1 MPINIPR
8 NLVSSASR
16 LTSTANRFATTLT
29 PIGNAAQAV
38 SSIQNVSALAQGLP
52 AQAQGFYNN
61 LTQQAS
67 ALAGNAVAQ
76 LTQAQNIAGTIGNA
90 VSNVSQIVSNPLG
103 SLGSALANGVSS
115 VIDTS
120 VLGNAANIAAGLSPS
135 QIAANIGL
143 SGVTN
148 FTPAEAAASRSA
160 ISNSRPYIPKSP
172 LKDRYDFLRGQKV
185 FNVLGDGPPG
195 QGGGSGPRLGGGT
208 GNVRGGT
215 TSVPGAPSTGS
226 AGSVLRGA
234 PVDPTGVVGSNPLIG
249 YDVGQVDP
257 ALAKAAGIPSTYGIG
272 FGEGLVDPSLA
283 QAAGLI
289 QQGNTPSAWLPED
302 ARQVEQ
308 LRSFNDAI
316 GGGAAQAKLSAGE
329 RAYARSMGYISEAGR
344 E

>member
-1 MPINIPR
+1 MINIPR
-8 NLVSSASR
+8 NLVRSASQ

-29 PIGNAAQAV
+29 PLGDAAQAV

-90 VSNVSQIVSNPLG
+90 VSNVSRIVANPLG

-120 VLGNAANIAAGLSPS
+120 VIGNAANIAAGLSAS
-135 QIAANIGL
+135 QIASGIGQ

-148 FTPAEAAASRSA
+148 FTPAEAAASRSTIA
-160 ISNSRPYIPKSP
+160 NSRPYIPKSP

-208 GNVRGGT
+208 GNIRGGT
-215 TSVPGAPSTGS
+215 SSVPGAPSTGS

-234 PVDPTGVVGSNPLIG
+234 PVDPTGVVGATPQIG

-257 ALAKAAGIPSTYGIG
+257 G
-272 FGEGLVDPSLA
+272 LA

-289 QQGNTPSAWLPED
+289 QQGNTPAAWSQED
-302 ARQVEQ
+302 VRSVEA
-308 LRSFNDAI
+308 LREFNQDL
-316 GGGAAQAKLSAGE
+316 GGGAAQARLSASE
-329 RAYARSMGYISEAGR
+329 RAYARSMGYLSASNSAAPVVNDANIAGGIS
-344 E
+344 